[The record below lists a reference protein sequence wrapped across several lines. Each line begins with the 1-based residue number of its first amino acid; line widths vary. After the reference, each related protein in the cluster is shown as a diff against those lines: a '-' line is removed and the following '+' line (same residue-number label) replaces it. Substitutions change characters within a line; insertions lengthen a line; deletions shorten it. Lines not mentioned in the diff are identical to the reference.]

1 MRNLKLPLSAKILGW
16 FFLNLVLLGV
26 VAWVLLRS
34 ELRPDAL
41 ISILAGERS
50 TRFAETVMREL
61 QTTERREWNSV
72 LDRFSEINGVAIVL
86 IRDDGGLVA
95 GPLMEI
101 PKAIQDRVRPLQTP
115 RGPEGGF
122 RPGPDRGPGPEGGRG
137 PEDRPSSDEE
147 GPRGPRRPVS
157 QGGPPRG
164 GPQPRLFVHTADPDR
179 YWMIFGMAIPDPV
192 GRRMVPARLALI
204 SESFSAGGLFFD
216 PKPWIWGAA
225 GVIAI
230 SVLWWLP
237 FIHRMTRALT
247 RLTRATEQI
256 ADGKFDVEIGEHG
269 GDEIGRLGTAV
280 GLMAGKLDGFVTGQ
294 KRFLGDIS
302 HELCAPIARLQMAV
316 GVLEM
321 RADAQQQDYVN
332 DIREELQEMS
342 GLVNELLSFSK
353 TGLSSKDLPLE
364 SVELRPLVDRVIERE
379 NPGNVEIQ
387 CDVPEGLHLMAE
399 PSLLARAVGNL
410 VRNSCRYAGT
420 HGPIRV
426 SANEAGDSVEI
437 RVEDS
442 GSGVPEEYLEK
453 IFEPFFRIDPSR
465 NRETGG
471 TGLGLAIVRSCV
483 TSFGGVVRAENLR
496 PTGFAVTISLKRG
509 AAGQA

>member
-1 MRNLKLPLSAKILGW
+1 MKNLKLPLSAKILGW

-50 TRFAETVMREL
+50 TRFAETVMSEL

-101 PKAIQDRVRPLQTP
+101 PKAIQDRVRPSQTP

-137 PEDRPSSDEE
+137 PEDRPPSDEE

-164 GPQPRLFVHTADPDR
+164 GPPPRLFVHTADPDR
-179 YWMIFGMAIPDPV
+179 YWMIFGMTIPEPG
-192 GRRMVPARLALI
+192 GRRMVPGRLALV
-204 SESFSAGGLFFD
+204 SDTFTAGGLFFD
-216 PKPWIWGAA
+216 LMPWIWGAV
-225 GVIAI
+225 GVVAV

-237 FIHRMTRALT
+237 FIHRMTRTLT
-247 RLTRATEQI
+247 RLTRATERI
-256 ADGKFDVEIGEHG
+256 AEGRFDVDLGEQG

-280 GLMAGKLDGFVTGQ
+280 GQMAGKLDGFVTGQ

-302 HELCAPIARLQMAV
+302 HELCAPIARLQMAI

-321 RADAQQQDYVN
+321 RTDGQQLAYVE
-332 DIREELQEMS
+332 DIKEEIQEMS

-353 TGLSSKDLPLE
+353 AGLRSKDLPLE
-364 SVELRPLVDRVIERE
+364 NVELRPLVERVVERE
-379 NPGNVEIQ
+379 NTSAA
-387 CDVPEGLHLMAE
+387 DVRMDIPEGLTVLAE
-399 PSLLARAVGNL
+399 PNLLTRAVGNL
-410 VRNSCRYAGT
+410 VRNAVRYAGGE
-420 HGPIRV
+420 GPVNI
-426 SANEAGDSVEI
+426 SAKQSAEGVEI

-442 GSGVPEEYLEK
+442 GPGVPNEYLEK
-453 IFEPFFRIDPSR
+453 IFEPFFRIDLSR

-471 TGLGLAIVRSCV
+471 TGLGMALV
-483 TSFGGVVRAENLR
+483 
-496 PTGFAVTISLKRG
+496 
-509 AAGQA
+509 

>member
-1 MRNLKLPLSAKILGW
+1 MKNLRLPLSAKILGW

-86 IRDDGGLVA
+86 IRDDGDHIA
-95 GPLMEI
+95 GPRVTI
-101 PKAIQDRVRPLQTP
+101 PRAVQERLRSRGQPQ
-115 RGPEGGF
+115 GPEGQNAGS
-122 RPGPDRGPGPEGGRG
+122 RPDGGPPDRRPEKGSPGG
-137 PEDRPSSDEE
+137 E
-147 GPRGPRRPVS
+147 GPRGPRPPFPE
-157 QGGPPRG
+157 GGPPRG
-164 GPQPRLFVHTADPDR
+164 QAPPRLFVQSNDPER
-179 YWMIFGMAIPDPV
+179 YWMIFGMAIPDPS

-247 RLTRATEQI
+247 RLTRATERI
-256 ADGKFDVEIGEHG
+256 AEGRFDVDLGEQG

-280 GLMAGKLDGFVTGQ
+280 GQMAGKLDGFVTGQ

-302 HELCAPIARLQMAV
+302 HELCAPIARLQMAI

-321 RADAQQQDYVN
+321 RTDEQQLAYVE
-332 DIREELQEMS
+332 DIKEEIQEMS

-353 TGLSSKDLPLE
+353 AGLRSKDLPLE
-364 SVELRPLVDRVIERE
+364 NVELRPLVERVVERE
-379 NPGNVEIQ
+379 NTSAA
-387 CDVPEGLHLMAE
+387 DVHLDIPEGLTVLAE
-399 PSLLARAVGNL
+399 PNLLARAVGNL
-410 VRNSCRYAGT
+410 VRNAVRYAGGQ
-420 HGPIRV
+420 GPVNV
-426 SANEAGDSVEI
+426 SAKQSAEGVEI

-442 GSGVPEEYLEK
+442 GPGVPEEYLEK

-471 TGLGLAIVRSCV
+471 TGLGMAIVRSCV
-483 TSFGGVVRAENLR
+483 TSFGGTVRARNRDPKGLE
-496 PTGFAVTISLKRG
+496 VTIALK
-509 AAGQA
+509 AAPSEPA